1 MTSSFEFD
9 FNSVKLPTREI
20 FCLPTYSATMLGGD
34 LWRATNTRSP
44 FDDECDRQT
53 DRQTSFSSSALARTE
68 RPRMHD
74 SEAPLV
80 PRVPDGTRQRI
91 IALDNRASQSEDAS
105 VASVLYGSL
114 RRATACGLQLM
125 TAVAA
130 SGTLAPARFSF
141 VRRVHSPPLLL
152 PLVVVASLVAVV
164 TGVT

>member
-1 MTSSFEFD
+1 MLGRGGAIYGVRPTRVHRLMTS
-9 FNSVKLPTREI
+9 VT
-20 FCLPTYSATMLGGD
+20 
-34 LWRATNTRSP
+34 
-44 FDDECDRQT
+44 DRQT

-91 IALDNRASQSEDAS
+91 IALDNRASLRDHLQSADAS
-105 VASVLYGSL
+105 VASVLYGNL
-114 RRATACGLQLM
+114 RRATACRLQLM

>member
-1 MTSSFEFD
+1 
-9 FNSVKLPTREI
+9 
-20 FCLPTYSATMLGGD
+20 MLGGGD

-91 IALDNRASQSEDAS
+91 IALDNRAS
-105 VASVLYGSL
+105 
-114 RRATACGLQLM
+114 RRPSAKRGCVRG
-125 TAVAA
+125 VGPVRKPAA
-130 SGTLAPARFSF
+130 SDC
-141 VRRVHSPPLLL
+141 V
-152 PLVVVASLVAVV
+152 
-164 TGVT
+164 